1 MTDAILYMLVDS
13 ADKLKLMT
21 VLDFPSNNISDES
34 IGRPCTVKKEEK
46 IFILYK
52 EIPKGSGAKSY
63 YDLRPPNI

>member
-1 MTDAILYMLVDS
+1 MLVDS

-46 IFILYK
+46 I
-52 EIPKGSGAKSY
+52 SSY
-63 YDLRPPNI
+63 IWKFRRDRVQSLL